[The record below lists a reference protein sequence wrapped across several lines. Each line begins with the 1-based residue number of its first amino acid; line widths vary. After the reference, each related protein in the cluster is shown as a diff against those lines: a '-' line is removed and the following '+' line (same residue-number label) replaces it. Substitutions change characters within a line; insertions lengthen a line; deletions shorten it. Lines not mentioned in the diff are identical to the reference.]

1 MYMKCS
7 LKENFIL
14 AALAVKVDH
23 IWVLFGT
30 GSIFFFFNEPLLS
43 IRGFHSQTQRYKSR
57 FLVFLLKLQILATL
71 CLCAITTRHCRVALI
86 AARHMLTRDLLS
98 HLECAECWSPVLM
111 PRTCKHY
118 FIQ

>member
-30 GSIFFFFNEPLLS
+30 GSLFVFFFNEPLLS
-43 IRGFHSQTQRYKSR
+43 IRGFPSQTQRYKSR
-57 FLVFLLKLQILATL
+57 FLVFPLKLQILATPS
-71 CLCAITTRHCRVALI
+71 LCAHVQQPPGTTG
-86 AARHMLTRDLLS
+86 LLS
-98 HLECAECWSPVLM
+98 
-111 PRTCKHY
+111 
-118 FIQ
+118 QQ